1 MQTMQNLNALFEL
14 HINNER
20 LVKMALDS
28 MAYLLQINCDLG
40 LHDMRDKIIYVIY
53 NCTYLTKH
61 SLDINQANI
70 ESIKI
75 LLIYTLRNKNE
86 LKQTWK

>member
-1 MQTMQNLNALFEL
+1 MQNLNALFEL
-14 HINNER
+14 HITSER

-40 LHDMRDKIIYVIY
+40 LEDMRDKIIYVIY
-53 NCTYLTKH
+53 NCTYLTKD
-61 SLDINQANI
+61 SLNINQANI

-75 LLIYTLRNKNE
+75 LLIYTLREKNNLNE
-86 LKQTWK
+86 TWK